1 MKFIL
6 NKVIVLTIF
15 YSFVTFSQSPD
26 EGVSKRGSAAA
37 TFLSIGQGAKA
48 IGMGSAF
55 VGIQG
60 DPSSMYWNPAGIAT
74 IPGMSI
80 LFDHTNWFAD
90 IGYNFFAGTYSID
103 GFGTLG
109 LSIIISDIGEMDV
122 TTIDKPDGTGQ
133 TFSAT
138 DFAVTLAYAIR
149 LTDNF
154 AIGFNPKFIYQS
166 IWNTEASAIAFDMG
180 VQYRTPFDDMILAMS
195 ISNFGTK
202 MQLEGN
208 STLILYDE
216 DPSSGGNNNRVPAY
230 LETSEWA
237 LPIIFRVGLAYEPIK
252 SEQHSLTF
260 ALDALHPSDNYESM
274 NIGAEYTFMNV
285 FSIRGGY
292 KSLFLEESEE
302 SFALGFG
309 LQKQIIGNVTLYFDY
324 AYQDFGR
331 LSDIQK
337 FTFAMS
343 F

>member
-6 NKVIVLTIF
+6 FKITVVVIF
-15 YSFVTFSQSPD
+15 YSIVALPQSPD
-26 EGVSKRGSAAA
+26 EGVSKRGTSAA
-37 TFLSIGQGAKA
+37 TFLSIGQSARA
-48 IGMGSAF
+48 IAMGSAF
-55 VGIQG
+55 VGVQG
-60 DPSSMYWNPAGIAT
+60 DPSSMYWNPAGIAS
-74 IPGMSI
+74 IPGTSI

-90 IGYNFFAGTYSID
+90 IGYNFLAATYSIE

-109 LSIIISDIGEMDV
+109 LSIIVSDIGEMDV
-122 TTIDKPDGTGQ
+122 TTINEPDGTGQ

-138 DFAVTLAYAIR
+138 DFAVSLAYAIR

-154 AIGFNPKFIYQS
+154 SLGFNPKIIYQS
-166 IWNTEASAIAFDMG
+166 IWNTEATAFAFDMG

-202 MQLEGN
+202 MQLTGN
-208 STLILYDE
+208 SSLILYDE
-216 DPSSGGNNNRVPAY
+216 DPNSGGNNDKIPAY
-230 LETSEWA
+230 LETGEWA
-237 LPIIFRVGLAYEPIK
+237 LPLIFRVGLAYEPIK
-252 SEQHSLTF
+252 SEQHSLTL
-260 ALDALHPSDNYESM
+260 AVDALHPSDNYESM
-274 NIGAEYTFMNV
+274 NIGAEYTFMNI

-292 KSLFLEESEE
+292 KSLFLEDSEE

>member
-1 MKFIL
+1 MRINLIRITVLAIL
-6 NKVIVLTIF
+6 CICVS
-15 YSFVTFSQSPD
+15 YSQSFVSD
-26 EGVSKRGSAAA
+26 VSKRGTSAA
-37 TFLSIGQGAKA
+37 TFLSIGQSARA

-60 DPSSMYWNPAGIAT
+60 DPSAMYWNPAGIA
-74 IPGMSI
+74 SI
-80 LFDHTNWFAD
+80 EGISLLFDHTNWFAD
-90 IGYNFFAGTYSID
+90 VGYNFFAGTYSID

-122 TTIDKPDGTGQ
+122 TTINQPDGTGQ
-133 TFSAT
+133 TFTAT
-138 DFAVTLAYAIR
+138 DFAVSLAYAIK

-166 IWNTEASAIAFDMG
+166 IWNTNASSFALDMG
-180 VQYRTPFDDMILAMS
+180 VQYKTPFDDMILAMS

-202 MQLEGN
+202 MQLQGN

-216 DPSSGGNNNRVPAY
+216 DPQSNGNNDKIPAY
-230 LETSEWA
+230 LETKSWA
-237 LPIIFRVGLAYEPIK
+237 LPLTFRVGLAYEPVK
-252 SEQHSLTF
+252 SEDHLLIL
-260 ALDALHPSDNYESM
+260 ALDALHPSDNYESI
-274 NIGAEYTFMNV
+274 NIGAEYTFMNI

-292 KSLFLEESEE
+292 KSLFLNEAEET
-302 SFALGFG
+302 FALGFG
-309 LQKQIIGNVTLYFDY
+309 LKKQIVGNVSLYFDY

-337 FTFAMS
+337 ITFAIS